1 MHFDGNTLLPVP
13 VFFYN
18 FRILFKSFYT
28 MKNLYL
34 SLLVI
39 FSCTAV
45 YSQMPL
51 DYYLPANEP
60 YNPEITT
67 PEEFLGYP
75 PGEFHVT
82 HDQLVRY
89 METIAAE
96 SDRAVLQEYA
106 RSHELRPLVQLIFSA
121 PQNIPRLEEMRKK
134 HLANTDPGNASPL
147 PPEEVPLVVR
157 LGYGVHGNESS
168 ASHAAMLTAYYLA
181 AAESPQIREM
191 LDNTVILLDPCLNP
205 DGYTRHTTWVN
216 IHHSL
221 VPSPDPA
228 SRQFREA
235 WPGGRTNHY
244 WFDLNRDYLLLVH
257 PESRGRVEQFHRW
270 KPNVVTDHH
279 EMGAGSTFYFQPG
292 VPERNNPVTPA
303 ENEELTRMIAAYHAR
318 ALDSIGSLYYSEEVF
333 DDFYYGKGSS
343 YPDVNGSVGILFEQA
358 GFRGTWRETDYGL
371 KPLAFA
377 IRNQFTVT
385 LSTLRGAHE
394 LRNELLDYQYR
405 FSREALD
412 LARRDPIKARIVG
425 DQYNP
430 TRTAHFIDLLL
441 RHQIRVYRLKE
452 EVRAGGQVFTPGH
465 AFVVPTE
472 QEQYRMIRG
481 LFETIT
487 EFSDTTFYDIS
498 TWTMPLAFNMPVAEL
513 RNSKDLDRY
522 LGEPVTSPDF
532 PQGKVKG
539 GKSRYGYLF
548 TWDDD
553 RAPRALYILQ
563 EAGLQTRVATSPFRY
578 RDRQTDREFGHGS
591 IMVHIQDQP
600 MNPDEIYK
608 LIQRVASETGVDFLS
623 LETGLTPRG
632 IDLGSGSFRFL
643 EKPSVMMLVGNGIRS
658 QKAGEIWYHFDQH
671 DQVPVTLVDIGQ
683 AGQTGLSRYNTIILP
698 EGSYRNADNGFAEN
712 LAGWIRNGGTLIAF
726 GQAGR
731 WLAEKEMI
739 RLEYKSPPAGDTTR
753 RYTYSERSR
762 SYTVNNIPGS
772 ILQARADLTHP
783 LLYGYRRPSLP
794 VFKEGSTVAVPGPVP
809 WAEPLRFSST
819 PLLSGYV
826 SKENLKRLAEA
837 PVLSIRRLGRGNI
850 IVFHEDILFREIW
863 HGTSRL
869 LSNAVF
875 FGKVISF

>member
-1 MHFDGNTLLPVP
+1 
-13 VFFYN
+13 
-18 FRILFKSFYT
+18 

-39 FSCTAV
+39 LSCTAA
-45 YSQMPL
+45 YPQMPV
-51 DYYLPANEP
+51 DYYLPANGP
-60 YNPEITT
+60 YNSDITT
-67 PEEFLGYP
+67 PEEFLGYL
-75 PGEFHVT
+75 PGEFHAS

-96 SDRAVLQEYA
+96 SDRAVMQEYA
-106 RSHELRPLVQLIFSA
+106 RSHELRPLVQLIFTA

-134 HLANTDPGNASPL
+134 HLANMDPTNTSKL
-147 PPEEVPLVVR
+147 SPEEVPLVIR

-181 AAESPQIREM
+181 AAESPQVREL
-191 LDNTVILLDPCLNP
+191 LDNTVVLVDPCLNP
-205 DGYTRHTTWVN
+205 DGFTRHTTWVN

-279 EMGAGSTFYFQPG
+279 EMGAGSTFFFQPG
-292 VPERNNPVTPA
+292 VPGRNNPAAPA

-358 GFRGTWRETDYGL
+358 GFRGTWRETGFGL

-377 IRNQFTVT
+377 VRNQFAVT
-385 LSTLRGAHE
+385 LSTLRAAHE
-394 LRNELLDYQYR
+394 MRNELIDHQYR
-405 FSREALD
+405 FSREALN

-425 DQYNP
+425 DPYNP
-430 TRTAHFIDLLL
+430 TRTARFIDLLL
-441 RHQIRVYRLKE
+441 RHQIRVYHLKE
-452 EVRAGGQVFTPGH
+452 EVRAGKQMFTPGH
-465 AFVVPTE
+465 AYVVPTE
-472 QEQYRMIRG
+472 QEQYRMING

-513 RNSKDLDRY
+513 RTTRDLNRY
-522 LGEPVTSPDF
+522 LGEQVTGLDLPR
-532 PQGKVKG
+532 GKVEG

-563 EAGLQTRVATSPFRY
+563 EAGLRARVATAPFRY
-578 RDRQTDREFGHGS
+578 RDQQTDREFGYGS
-591 IMVHIQDQP
+591 IMVHTQDQP
-600 MNPDEIYK
+600 LDIDEIYT
-608 LIQRVASETGVDFLS
+608 LVTRVARETGVDFLS
-623 LETGLTPRG
+623 LRTGLTPQG
-632 IDLGSGSFRFL
+632 IDMGSSSFRL
-643 EKPSVMMLVGNGIRS
+643 LKKPSVMMLAGTGIRS
-658 QKAGEIWYHFDQH
+658 QQAGEIWFHFDH
-671 DQVPVTLVDIGQ
+671 RDQIPVTLVDISQ
-683 AGQTGLSRYNTIILP
+683 AGQTGLNRYNTIILP

-731 WLAEKEMI
+731 WLAEQKMTGMK
-739 RLEYKSPPAGDTTR
+739 YKSPPAGDTTR
-753 RYTYSERSR
+753 QYTYSERSR
-762 SYTVNNIPGS
+762 SYTLNNIPGS
-772 ILQARADLTHP
+772 ILQARADLSHP
-783 LLYGYRRPSLP
+783 LLYGYRRPLLP
-794 VFKEGSTVAVPGPVP
+794 VFKEGATVAVPGPVP
-809 WAEPLRFSST
+809 WAEPLHFCDD
-819 PLLSGYV
+819 PLMSGYV
-826 SKENLKRLAEA
+826 SEENLTRLAES
-837 PVLSIRRLGRGNI
+837 PVVSLRKLGKGNI
-850 IVFHEDILFREIW
+850 MVFHENILFRGIW
-863 HGTSRL
+863 QGTARL

-875 FGKVISF
+875 FGNIISL